1 MRVYVAVAM
10 VLLTMD
16 IAAQPAMAF
25 TEISIPFITT
35 DCAVL
40 TFPNANTALTI
51 LELNSASTSI
61 TSAEKLDINFPLF
74 ADGIAAGPTKVAGAS
89 TIDGVS
95 FGAGASANIIPFGPV
110 NLALPSIA
118 QSADEIIACQR
129 TYFFTDTF
137 G

>member
-10 VLLTMD
+10 VLCALVL
-16 IAAQPAMAF
+16 AAQPAMAF
-25 TEISIPFITT
+25 TEISIPFLTT
-35 DCAVL
+35 DCAAF

-51 LELNSASTSI
+51 LEFNSASTSMI
-61 TSAEKLDINFPLF
+61 SVEKFDMNFPLF
-74 ADGIAAGPTKVAGAS
+74 ADGIVAGPTRAVGAS
-89 TIDGVS
+89 AIDGVS
-95 FGAGASANIIPFGPV
+95 LGAGVSANVIPFGPV
-110 NLALPSIA
+110 NLALPSIT

>member
-1 MRVYVAVAM
+1 VRVYIAVAM
-10 VLLTMD
+10 AILVLT

-35 DCAVL
+35 DCAVF

-51 LELNSASTSI
+51 LEFNSASTSVI
-61 TSAEKLDINFPLF
+61 SSEKFDMNFPLF
-74 ADGIAAGPTKVAGAS
+74 ADGIVAGPTKVAGAS

-95 FGAGASANIIPFGPV
+95 LGAGTSANIIPFGPI

-118 QSADEIIACQR
+118 QSADEIITCQR